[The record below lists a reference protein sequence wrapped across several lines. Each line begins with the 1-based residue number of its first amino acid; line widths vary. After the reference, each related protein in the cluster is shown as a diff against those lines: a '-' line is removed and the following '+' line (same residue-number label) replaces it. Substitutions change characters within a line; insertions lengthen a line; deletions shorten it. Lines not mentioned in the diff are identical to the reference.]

1 MTAMTRQ
8 SWQNWRGSRIVGT
21 PGYVRADCAAPGFAN
36 AETGPAQVRGAGGKP
51 RSEPWE
57 HA

>member
-1 MTAMTRQ
+1 
-8 SWQNWRGSRIVGT
+8 VGN